1 MAALLV
7 KRAPSFM
14 ELHEQLLLAHIE
26 PEMRLLPLFTQL
38 QMTSRW
44 SRPASSQAVVLCI
57 SCVL

>member
-14 ELHEQLLLAHIE
+14 ELHEQLLLSHIE

-38 QMTSRW
+38 QMT
-44 SRPASSQAVVLCI
+44 
-57 SCVL
+57 